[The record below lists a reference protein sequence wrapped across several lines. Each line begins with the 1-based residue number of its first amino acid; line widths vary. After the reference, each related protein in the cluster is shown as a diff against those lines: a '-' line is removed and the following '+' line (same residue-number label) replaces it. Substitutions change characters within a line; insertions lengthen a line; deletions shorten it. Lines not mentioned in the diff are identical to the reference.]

1 MKLRHKYTI
10 TTVHMFEGHSTHFKV
25 GLGLTPMILI
35 YLSFFTHLPSKLK
48 KEKEKKRYEQK
59 MTLF

>member
-1 MKLRHKYTI
+1 MHPILMKLRHKYTI

-35 YLSFFTHLPSKLK
+35 YLSFLLTYLAKERK
-48 KEKEKKRYEQK
+48 RKRKEK
-59 MTLF
+59 L